1 MSVTDS
7 QMLAGFDLHDVLG
20 RSLVSKP
27 ITMHWRHNGKLGC
40 EVLVGEAEVT
50 SIHCSAFRYLL
61 LKDSFCSLCMEAAR
75 NVIDQ
80 EDRELLA
87 CANALDRYVEQ
98 ELLKYQLDTVMT
110 RTPALVPYSA
120 PRIHVSHE
128 MDSIN
133 SPGGGSVGCCMVCRE
148 AWVNDVMTPGLTY
161 PCTKVKPKLDPMTG
175 HPVEF
180 MEREGFG
187 RQLVD
192 AMSREPAKD

>member
-87 CANALDRYVEQ
+87 AKPGESIASAAKRAE
-98 ELLKYQLDTVMT
+98 
-110 RTPALVPYSA
+110 RVP
-120 PRIHVSHE
+120 PKPPQMEV
-128 MDSIN
+128 
-133 SPGGGSVGCCMVCRE
+133 
-148 AWVNDVMTPGLTY
+148 
-161 PCTKVKPKLDPMTG
+161 VKD
-175 HPVEF
+175 
-180 MEREGFG
+180 
-187 RQLVD
+187 
-192 AMSREPAKD
+192 